1 MGSARRVDYAYHE
14 LLLESPVFRVVW
26 LDAARSIV
34 MAHALQRWTWQDA
47 HAAISA
53 VNAAQN
59 TVTHP
64 VYTLL
69 LFDSGTS
76 QLPSSVGAI
85 THLKR
90 LMEYDL
96 PHERLAVIV
105 GQHYLLSHFITV
117 TARIH
122 GLKRIVGK
130 YRAAL
135 TLTDALDI
143 IARDRA
149 SIGELPPERRL

>member
-1 MGSARRVDYAYHE
+1 MSYYYHQ
-14 LLLESPVFRVVW
+14 LLAETPIFRVVW
-26 LDAARSIV
+26 LDAAHTIT

-47 HAAISA
+47 HAAIST

-64 VYTLL
+64 VYTVL

-76 QLPSSVGAI
+76 QLPSSAGAI
-85 THLKR
+85 TQLKR

-96 PHERLAVIV
+96 PHERLVIVV

-117 TARIH
+117 TGRIH
-122 GLKRIVGK
+122 GLKHILRK
-130 YRAAL
+130 YRTAL
-135 TLTDALDI
+135 TLADALDI
-143 IARDRA
+143 ITLDRVQHP
-149 SIGELPPERRL
+149 LQT

>member
-1 MGSARRVDYAYHE
+1 MDYDCSR
-14 LLLESPVFRVVW
+14 LLVETPVFRVVW
-26 LDAARSIV
+26 LDAARSIT
-34 MAHALQRWTWQDA
+34 MAHALQQWTWQDA

-53 VNAAQN
+53 VNAAQC

-64 VYTLL
+64 VYTVL
-69 LFDSGTS
+69 LFNSGTS
-76 QLPSSVGAI
+76 RLPSSTGAI

-105 GQHYLLSHFITV
+105 GRHYLLSQFISV

-122 GLKRIVGK
+122 GLKHILHK
-130 YRAAL
+130 YRTAL
-135 TLTDALDI
+135 TLTDALEI
-143 IARDRA
+143 IERDRA
-149 SIGELPPERRL
+149 TIGESFP